1 MCDSI
6 LIDSQFYQVATIYFV
21 GQSVPWL
28 FFISICFP
36 LEGECE
42 SWLHKLLCLDATNY
56 ILNIDGG
63 CEYKFLYFNIR
74 SYYK

>member
-1 MCDSI
+1 MCDSL

-36 LEGECE
+36 LEGKCE
-42 SWLHKLLCLDATNY
+42 SWLHKLLCLGAVNY
-56 ILNIDGG
+56 IPNIDGR
-63 CEYKFLYFNIR
+63 CEYKFLYFDIR